1 MTFQHQHRWIILSMF
16 MTAHAV
22 NDGFLWIIPPLLP
35 AVREHFHLSYTEMG
49 AFYTFFRFFGDILQ
63 APAAYLVHLAPTFA
77 IISGGLLWLSI
88 TMFFASLSTSYSML
102 LWISAASGIGR
113 ATYHPL
119 AVTILS
125 RVFGRDSLGRAIAL
139 HLSGSSI
146 GQVIGPFLV
155 SLLLSYYSWRLTIQ
169 VWSMMGLLAGFS
181 LFFFLK
187 RQKENLHTTG
197 KTLKLPFLSRSL
209 GIYMLAEGI
218 WGITQTGFM
227 TFLPLFLVDYRSFST
242 EKAAA
247 LYGMMAVAGTI
258 FRPFL
263 GTLMDRMGKRK
274 PVIIGG
280 FIVVTLSILG
290 LTTTK
295 SLWIMYLYIIL
306 LGIFALGHSGLAD
319 TLMVEMVPSQR
330 REETLGFI
338 YTVRMG
344 TSSLAPI
351 LVGFLSERIT
361 LVHTFLILAF
371 IPILSAL
378 ILSLAEEKTVD

>member
-1 MTFQHQHRWIILSMF
+1 